1 MVTCQKIPPRIE
13 PGLVY
18 KITGNITEGDEYPQ
32 PAPCQSLQKIEGA
45 ITHSKFIPVQNPD
58 DMHN

>member
-1 MVTCQKIPPRIE
+1 MFDSTR
-13 PGLVY
+13 
-18 KITGNITEGDEYPQ
+18 NITEGDEYPE

-58 DMHN
+58 NMQN